1 MGKSH
6 VTEIIRNHTTYM
18 HQHLGMIYIVE
29 RTATRKGGL
38 FRNTWS
44 VMPATVDPAKPP
56 AENVDRLITFAREV
70 PLEIRKAARAHFD
83 QRDKLDEAIHVLAGE
98 RDS

>member
-1 MGKSH
+1 MTK
-6 VTEIIRNHTTYM
+6 IIKNNFTFM
-18 HQHLGMIYIVE
+18 QENLGLIYIVE
-29 RTATRKGGL
+29 RSATRKGGL

>member
-1 MGKSH
+1 MTK
-6 VTEIIRNHTTYM
+6 IIKNNFTFM
-18 HQHLGMIYIVE
+18 QENLGLIYIVE
-29 RTATRKGGL
+29 RSATRKGGL

-56 AENVDRLITFAREV
+56 AENGDRLITFAREV

>member
-1 MGKSH
+1 
-6 VTEIIRNHTTYM
+6 
-18 HQHLGMIYIVE
+18 
-29 RTATRKGGL
+29 
-38 FRNTWS
+38 
-44 VMPATVDPAKPP
+44 MPATVDPAKPP
-56 AENVDRLITFAREV
+56 AENGDRLITFAREV